1 MISAF
6 GVEHSE
12 ISKTY
17 VGGGVYRSVT
27 SLSPKARKV
36 IRTKISNNKDVNN
49 ELRLMS
55 GFLPKR
61 VTGNRPYTQAVGRS
75 KLDRDI
81 RSIRDYSK
89 TNAATVTRPYDAIPM
104 KPTSIKGLHVNADA
118 TPEQT
123 SQVVRAATRFTQ
135 GKKKLKRPVSIKFI
149 TEENAILPKGKR
161 GVQRPGAPGVPQRVG
176 VRTNSGRLTIEHELA
191 HSQTKRKHGFQY
203 RSRPNRSTAR
213 EEARADVLSG
223 MDRRELPGT
232 SPDYTKMFNK
242 LRAKGIGPS
251 D

>member
-1 MISAF
+1 M
-6 GVEHSE
+6 
-12 ISKTY
+12 Y
-17 VGGGVYRSVT
+17 
-27 SLSPKARKV
+27 
-36 IRTKISNNKDVNN
+36 
-49 ELRLMS
+49 
-55 GFLPKR
+55 
-61 VTGNRPYTQAVGRS
+61 
-75 KLDRDI
+75 
-81 RSIRDYSK
+81 
-89 TNAATVTRPYDAIPM
+89 
-104 KPTSIKGLHVNADA
+104 VNANA

-123 SQVVRAATRFTQ
+123 SQVVRAATRFTK

-149 TEENAILPKGKR
+149 AEENAILPKGKR

-176 VRTNSGRLTIEHELA
+176 VRANSTESNRLTIEHELA

-203 RSRPNRSTAR
+203 RARPNQSIAR

-223 MDRRELPGT
+223 MDRRKYPGT